1 VRKWR
6 FPVTGDLV
14 GSPGYPPVKKRKRK
28 IFKWVKTQ
36 LLDIES
42 KILTQQS
49 PE

>member
-1 VRKWR
+1 MRKWR
-6 FPVTGDLV
+6 FSVPEIWSEAPDTPV
-14 GSPGYPPVKKRKRK
+14 RKRK
-28 IFKWVKTQ
+28 KEKSSNGLKTQ